1 MKKIYSILFFFC
13 LTAVVW
19 GQELLNQANQSYS
32 REDYKK
38 AAELYEKALQDE
50 GISSDLYYNLGNAY
64 YNEDARFNLNMANSH
79 ITDKI
84 EPVGSFFLTVW
95 IHSLINTLSSN
106 SWAILGIISFLLF
119 IVGIYLYFFT
129 RNVLLRKIGFF
140 AGLLLLL
147 VSIFSNSFASEQK
160 DKITERN
167 EAIVFAP
174 TITIKS
180 SPAES
185 GTDLFV
191 LHEGT
196 KVKLLDK
203 VGEWSEILL
212 ADGNR
217 GWIPTNQIEII

>member
-64 YNEDARFNLNMANSH
+64 YKDKQYAKAILNYERALLLSPGNEDARFNLNMANSH

-119 IVGIYLYFFT
+119 IVGIAWFLYKKCIIAENRIFC
-129 RNVLLRKIGFF
+129 RIIIVIGFH
-140 AGLLLLL
+140 
-147 VSIFSNSFASEQK
+147 IFK
-160 DKITERN
+160 
-167 EAIVFAP
+167 
-174 TITIKS
+174 
-180 SPAES
+180 
-185 GTDLFV
+185 
-191 LHEGT
+191 
-196 KVKLLDK
+196 
-203 VGEWSEILL
+203 
-212 ADGNR
+212 
-217 GWIPTNQIEII
+217 